1 MNINLT
7 NKHAVVCGS
16 TRGIGRAAA
25 IELASIGARITLL
38 ARNESAL
45 TQLAKELPT
54 PANQKHTFA
63 IADHSDLDSVRAG
76 IQSTITNHGPVHILI
91 NNTGGPP
98 GGAAIDANLD
108 EFTNAF
114 SAHLLANHIL
124 VQAVV
129 PGMRAQNYGRIINII
144 STSVKEPIPGL
155 GVSNT
160 IRGAVAQWA
169 KTLSRELGPD
179 QITVNNI
186 LPGFTETDRL
196 SSIFKA
202 RAQKQSI
209 TEAEAAQA
217 MRAVVPLARFATAS
231 ETAAAIAFLASPAA
245 AYISGVN
252 LPVDGG
258 RLASL

>member
-1 MNINLT
+1 MNIDLT

-25 IELASIGARITLL
+25 IELASNGARITLL

-45 TQLAKELPT
+45 AQLVKELPA
-54 PANQKHTFA
+54 PANQKHAFA
-63 IADHSDLDSVRAG
+63 IVDHSDLDSVRAG
-76 IQSTITNHGPVHILI
+76 AQSTIKNQGPVHILI

-98 GGAAIDANLD
+98 GGSAIDANLE
-108 EFTNAF
+108 EFTAAF

-196 SSIFKA
+196 SSIFKS

-209 TEAEAAQA
+209 TEAQAADA
-217 MRAVVPLARFATAS
+217 MRATIPLARFANAS